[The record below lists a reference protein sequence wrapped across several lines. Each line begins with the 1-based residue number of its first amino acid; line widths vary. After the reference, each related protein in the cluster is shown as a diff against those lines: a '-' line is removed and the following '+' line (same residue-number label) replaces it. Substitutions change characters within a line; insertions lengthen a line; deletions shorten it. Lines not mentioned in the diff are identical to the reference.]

1 MKIYEF
7 KLVADRGQKV
17 LIEEAI
23 RTTQFIRNKCLKVWV
38 DEGKKPKAVR
48 MSVGR
53 YDLNMLC
60 KHLAEDFDFADKL
73 NSMARQ
79 AAAERA
85 WQAIAR
91 FYDNCKK
98 GIKPAGYPR
107 FQKDC
112 RSIEYK
118 TSGWKLSDDFKH
130 LHLKDG
136 HKIGWMKLL
145 GGRYIDATLL
155 PLIKRV
161 KIIRRANQEYYAQF
175 SIDVADQ
182 EFVPAT
188 GKSIGL
194 DVGLESFYTDSNGV
208 KVENP
213 RKYRKAEKRL
223 KRLQRRFSK
232 KHKWSKNKIKAKK
245 KLGKAHLKVSNQRKD
260 FVVKTARCVVRS
272 NDLVVI
278 EDLKVR
284 NMKKN
289 PKLAKSISDAG
300 WFMFRSALER
310 YGRKYGRIVHAVN
323 PAYTSQVC
331 SGCGSLP
338 GVKKKLSDRW
348 HSCDCGCSLDR
359 DHNAALNI
367 LTSGLS
373 DLSTAGSAGI
383 YACGD
388 VASLPPGSDTSSV
401 KVASMKQESP
411 TL

>member
-7 KLVADRGQKV
+7 KLDASKKQCERID
-17 LIEEAI
+17 EAI
-23 RTTQFIRNKCLKVWV
+23 RTTQFIRNKCLDLWMA
-38 DEGKKPKAVR
+38 EGKKPKALR
-48 MSVGR
+48 KSVGR
-53 YDLNMLC
+53 YDLNNYC
-60 KHLAEDFDFADKL
+60 KELAETYEFADKL

-79 AAAERA
+79 SAAERA

-98 GIKPAGYPR
+98 GVKKKGYPK
-107 FQKDC
+107 FKKNT

-118 TSGWKLSDDFKH
+118 TSGWKLSSDFKY

-136 HKIGWMKLL
+136 HKIGWVRLQ
-145 GGRYIDATLL
+145 GGRYIDATLA
-155 PLIKRV
+155 PLVKRV
-161 KIIRRANQEYYAQF
+161 KVVRRADEYYAQF

-194 DVGLESFYTDSNGV
+194 DVGLESFYTDSNGE

-213 RKYRKAEKRL
+213 RKLRKSEKKI
-223 KRLQRRFSK
+223 KRLQRRLSNK
-232 KHKWSKNKIKAKK
+232 VRDSKNRLKAKK
-245 KLGKAHLKVSNQRKD
+245 KLGKAHLKVANQRKD
-260 FVVKTARCVVRS
+260 FVTKTARCVVRS

-284 NMKKN
+284 NMVKN
-289 PKLAKSISDAG
+289 HKLAKSISDAS
-300 WFMFRSALER
+300 WYQFRVALER
-310 YGRKYGRIVHAVN
+310 FGKKYGRIVHAVK

-331 SGCGSLP
+331 SACGSLSE
-338 GVKKKLSDRW
+338 VKKTLKDRW
-348 HSCDCGCSLDR
+348 HSCDCGCELDR
-359 DHNAALNI
+359 DHNAAINI
-367 LTSGLS
+367 LTSGLY

-388 VASLPPGSDTSSV
+388 EASLPGCGDTTGV
-401 KVASMKQESP
+401 KVLSMKQESP